1 MLVKNVEKKDSKT
14 ASFQVEVDANEFDKA
29 VTEAFNKN
37 KSSISIPGFRKGKAP
52 RAVVEGM
59 YGSDVFYQDAID
71 ALLAPAYEHGYDNCG
86 LRIIGKPAVSN
97 MDLSDD
103 KILTFTFDVEL
114 YPEVTLGEYKN
125 LSAAKETFIIT
136 EEDVDGQINGV
147 RKRNG
152 RVIDLEREAQ
162 MGDTADI
169 DFVGTLDGAAFDGG
183 SAEGYELELGS
194 NTFVPGFEE
203 QIVGMNIGDVKDI
216 IQRDFASADG
226 NGYIVLP
233 PQVLNAGNYGVPES
247 RERVIFIGIR
257 KDVLRKQA
265 LAALTSQS
273 IPEEYNPYPRPT
285 HAGNTAQPGLLPKVT
300 TYDVLKYLPEPADAV
315 DPSQRIYSKAK
326 FQTNGSQGQTEI
338 KLDGLGPTIRS
349 EHHGNIEY
357 RRLSAEHGGK
367 HIAELDNGMQERR
380 LTPRECALIQTFPP
394 DFRFVMHDK
403 DGRKYRLS
411 SSGAYKVIGNAV
423 PPVLAFNI
431 AMRLQN
437 LWDKYFID

>member
-103 KILTFTFDVEL
+103 KVLTFTFDVEL

-169 DFVGTLDGAAFDGG
+169 DFVGTLDGVAFDGG

-216 IQRDFASADG
+216 NITFPDDYTPEMAGKDVVFKVTLNGLSMTELPELDDDFVQDVSEFNTVEEYRADTRKDMERVMQEQMDAKWRTAIMTQAC
-226 NGYIVLP
+226 NNMTVEI
-233 PQVLNAGNYGVPES
+233 PES
-247 RERVIFIGIR
+247 MMEEKIDELIR
-257 KDVLRKQA
+257 SYAANFGLTDPKMTTDDIKNMMGLDEEAINATIRPAAEYQIKQELLLDA
-265 LAALTSQS
+265 IVTAENIEITDEELEDYIKGAAETVGVTADQ
-273 IPEEYNPYPRPT
+273 IRQYFGEEYIKNEFKKEK
-285 HAGNTAQPGLLPKVT
+285 ASKIVIESAVETA
-300 TYDVLKYLPEPADAV
+300 PEAAP
-315 DPSQRIYSKAK
+315 
-326 FQTNGSQGQTEI
+326 E
-338 KLDGLGPTIRS
+338 
-349 EHHGNIEY
+349 
-357 RRLSAEHGGK
+357 AE
-367 HIAELDNGMQERR
+367 AE
-380 LTPRECALIQTFPP
+380 
-394 DFRFVMHDK
+394 
-403 DGRKYRLS
+403 
-411 SSGAYKVIGNAV
+411 
-423 PPVLAFNI
+423 
-431 AMRLQN
+431 
-437 LWDKYFID
+437 

>member
-103 KILTFTFDVEL
+103 KVLTFTFDVEL

-125 LSAAKETFIIT
+125 LSAAKETFVIT

-169 DFVGTLDGAAFDGG
+169 DFVGTLDGVAFDGG

-216 IQRDFASADG
+216 NITFPEDYTPEMAGKDVVFKVTLNGLSMTELPELDDDFVQDVSEFNTVEEYRADTRKDMERVMQEQMDAKWRTAIMTQAC
-226 NGYIVLP
+226 NNMTVEI
-233 PQVLNAGNYGVPES
+233 PES
-247 RERVIFIGIR
+247 MMEEKIDELIR
-257 KDVLRKQA
+257 SYAANFGLTDPKMTTDDIKNMMGLDEEAINATIRPAAEYQIKQELLLDA
-265 LAALTSQS
+265 IVTAENIEITDEELEDYIKGAAETVGVTADQ
-273 IPEEYNPYPRPT
+273 IRQYFGEEYIKDEFKKEK
-285 HAGNTAQPGLLPKVT
+285 ASKIVIESAVETA
-300 TYDVLKYLPEPADAV
+300 PEAAP
-315 DPSQRIYSKAK
+315 
-326 FQTNGSQGQTEI
+326 E
-338 KLDGLGPTIRS
+338 
-349 EHHGNIEY
+349 
-357 RRLSAEHGGK
+357 AE
-367 HIAELDNGMQERR
+367 AE
-380 LTPRECALIQTFPP
+380 
-394 DFRFVMHDK
+394 
-403 DGRKYRLS
+403 
-411 SSGAYKVIGNAV
+411 
-423 PPVLAFNI
+423 
-431 AMRLQN
+431 
-437 LWDKYFID
+437 

>member
-147 RKRNG
+147 RTRNG
-152 RVIDLEREAQ
+152 RVIDREREAQ

-169 DFVGTLDGAAFDGG
+169 DFVGTLDGVAFDGG

-216 IQRDFASADG
+216 NITFPEDYTPEMAGKDVVFKVTLNSLSKTELPELDDDFVQDVSEFNTVEEYRADTRKDMERVMQEQMDAKWRTAIMTQAC
-226 NGYIVLP
+226 NNMTVEI
-233 PQVLNAGNYGVPES
+233 PES
-247 RERVIFIGIR
+247 MMEEKIDELIR
-257 KDVLRKQA
+257 SYAANFGLTDPKMTTDDIKNMMGLDEEAINATIRPAAEYQIKQELLLDA
-265 LAALTSQS
+265 IATAENIEITDEELEDYIKGAAETVGVTADQ
-273 IPEEYNPYPRPT
+273 IRQYFGEEYIKNEFKKEK
-285 HAGNTAQPGLLPKVT
+285 ASKIVIESAVETA
-300 TYDVLKYLPEPADAV
+300 PEAAP
-315 DPSQRIYSKAK
+315 
-326 FQTNGSQGQTEI
+326 E
-338 KLDGLGPTIRS
+338 
-349 EHHGNIEY
+349 
-357 RRLSAEHGGK
+357 AE
-367 HIAELDNGMQERR
+367 AE
-380 LTPRECALIQTFPP
+380 
-394 DFRFVMHDK
+394 
-403 DGRKYRLS
+403 
-411 SSGAYKVIGNAV
+411 
-423 PPVLAFNI
+423 
-431 AMRLQN
+431 
-437 LWDKYFID
+437 

>member
-103 KILTFTFDVEL
+103 KVLTFTFDVEL

-125 LSAAKETFIIT
+125 LSAAKETFVIT
-136 EEDVDGQINGV
+136 EEDVDSQINGV

-152 RVIDLEREAQ
+152 RVIDLERAAQ

-169 DFVGTLDGAAFDGG
+169 DFVGTLDGVAFDGG

-216 IQRDFASADG
+216 NITFPDDYTPEMAGKDVVFKVTLNGLSVTELPELDDDFVQDVSEFNTVEEYRADTRKDMERVMQEQMDAKWRTAIMTQAC
-226 NGYIVLP
+226 NNMTVEI
-233 PQVLNAGNYGVPES
+233 PES
-247 RERVIFIGIR
+247 MMEEKIDELIR
-257 KDVLRKQA
+257 SYAANFGLTDPKMTTDDIKNMMGLDEEAINATIRPAAEYQIKQELLLDA
-265 LAALTSQS
+265 IATAENIEITDEELEDYIKGAAETVGVTADQ
-273 IPEEYNPYPRPT
+273 IRQYFGEEYIKNEFKKEK
-285 HAGNTAQPGLLPKVT
+285 ASKIVIESAVETA
-300 TYDVLKYLPEPADAV
+300 PEAAP
-315 DPSQRIYSKAK
+315 
-326 FQTNGSQGQTEI
+326 E
-338 KLDGLGPTIRS
+338 
-349 EHHGNIEY
+349 
-357 RRLSAEHGGK
+357 AE
-367 HIAELDNGMQERR
+367 AE
-380 LTPRECALIQTFPP
+380 
-394 DFRFVMHDK
+394 
-403 DGRKYRLS
+403 
-411 SSGAYKVIGNAV
+411 
-423 PPVLAFNI
+423 
-431 AMRLQN
+431 
-437 LWDKYFID
+437 

>member
-169 DFVGTLDGAAFDGG
+169 DFVGTLDGVAFDGG

-216 IQRDFASADG
+216 NITFPEDYTPEMAGKDVVFKVTLNSLSKTELPELDDDFVQDVSEFNTVEEYRADTRKDMERVMQEQMDAKWRTAIMTQAC
-226 NGYIVLP
+226 NNMTVEI
-233 PQVLNAGNYGVPES
+233 PES
-247 RERVIFIGIR
+247 MMEEKIDELIR
-257 KDVLRKQA
+257 SYAANFGLTDPKMTTDDIKNMMGLDEEAINATIRPAAEYQIKQELLLDA
-265 LAALTSQS
+265 IATAENIEITDEELEDYIKGAAETVGVTADQ
-273 IPEEYNPYPRPT
+273 IRQYFGEEYIKNEFKKEK
-285 HAGNTAQPGLLPKVT
+285 ASKIVIESAVETA
-300 TYDVLKYLPEPADAV
+300 PEAAP
-315 DPSQRIYSKAK
+315 
-326 FQTNGSQGQTEI
+326 E
-338 KLDGLGPTIRS
+338 
-349 EHHGNIEY
+349 
-357 RRLSAEHGGK
+357 AE
-367 HIAELDNGMQERR
+367 AE
-380 LTPRECALIQTFPP
+380 
-394 DFRFVMHDK
+394 
-403 DGRKYRLS
+403 
-411 SSGAYKVIGNAV
+411 
-423 PPVLAFNI
+423 
-431 AMRLQN
+431 
-437 LWDKYFID
+437 

>member
-103 KILTFTFDVEL
+103 KVLTFTFDVEL

-125 LSAAKETFIIT
+125 LSAAKETFVIT

-169 DFVGTLDGAAFDGG
+169 DFVGTLDGVAFDGG

-216 IQRDFASADG
+216 NITFPDDYTPEMAGKDVVFKVTLNGLSMTELPELDDDFVQDVSEFNTVEEYRADTRKDMERVMQEQMDAKWRTAIMTQAC
-226 NGYIVLP
+226 NNMTVEI
-233 PQVLNAGNYGVPES
+233 PES
-247 RERVIFIGIR
+247 MMEEKIDELIHSYAANFGLTDPKMTNDDIKNMMGLDEEAINATIR
-257 KDVLRKQA
+257 PAAEYQIKQELLLDA
-265 LAALTSQS
+265 IATAENIEITDEELEDYIKGAAETVGVTADQ
-273 IPEEYNPYPRPT
+273 IRQYFGEEYIKNEFKKEK
-285 HAGNTAQPGLLPKVT
+285 ASKIVIESAVETA
-300 TYDVLKYLPEPADAV
+300 PEAAP
-315 DPSQRIYSKAK
+315 
-326 FQTNGSQGQTEI
+326 E
-338 KLDGLGPTIRS
+338 
-349 EHHGNIEY
+349 
-357 RRLSAEHGGK
+357 AE
-367 HIAELDNGMQERR
+367 AE
-380 LTPRECALIQTFPP
+380 
-394 DFRFVMHDK
+394 
-403 DGRKYRLS
+403 
-411 SSGAYKVIGNAV
+411 
-423 PPVLAFNI
+423 
-431 AMRLQN
+431 
-437 LWDKYFID
+437 

>member
-125 LSAAKETFIIT
+125 LSAAKETFVIT

-169 DFVGTLDGAAFDGG
+169 DFVGTLDGVAFDGG

-216 IQRDFASADG
+216 NITFPEDYTPEMAGKDVVFKVTLNSLSKTELPELDDDFVQDVSEFNTVEEYRADTRKDMERVMQEQMDAKWRTAIMTQAC
-226 NGYIVLP
+226 NNMTVEI
-233 PQVLNAGNYGVPES
+233 PES
-247 RERVIFIGIR
+247 MMDEKIDELIR
-257 KDVLRKQA
+257 SYAANFGLTDPKMTTDDIKNMMGLDEEAINATIRPAAEYQIKQELLLDA
-265 LAALTSQS
+265 IVTAENIEITDEELEDYIKGAAETVGVTADQ
-273 IPEEYNPYPRPT
+273 IRQYFGEEYIKNEFKKEK
-285 HAGNTAQPGLLPKVT
+285 ASKIVIESAVETA
-300 TYDVLKYLPEPADAV
+300 PEAAP
-315 DPSQRIYSKAK
+315 
-326 FQTNGSQGQTEI
+326 E
-338 KLDGLGPTIRS
+338 
-349 EHHGNIEY
+349 
-357 RRLSAEHGGK
+357 AE
-367 HIAELDNGMQERR
+367 AE
-380 LTPRECALIQTFPP
+380 
-394 DFRFVMHDK
+394 
-403 DGRKYRLS
+403 
-411 SSGAYKVIGNAV
+411 
-423 PPVLAFNI
+423 
-431 AMRLQN
+431 
-437 LWDKYFID
+437 

>member
-125 LSAAKETFIIT
+125 LSAAKETFVIT

-169 DFVGTLDGAAFDGG
+169 DFVGTLDGVAFDGG

-216 IQRDFASADG
+216 NITFPEDYTPEMAGKDVVFKVTLNGLSVTELPELDDDFVQDVSEFNTVEEYRADTRKDMERVMQEQMDAKWRTAIMTQAC
-226 NGYIVLP
+226 NNMTVEI
-233 PQVLNAGNYGVPES
+233 PES
-247 RERVIFIGIR
+247 MMEEKIDELIR
-257 KDVLRKQA
+257 SYAANFGLTDPKMTTDDIKNMMGLDEEAINATIRPAAEYQIKQELLLDA
-265 LAALTSQS
+265 IVTAENIEITDEELEDYIKGAAETVGVTADQ
-273 IPEEYNPYPRPT
+273 IRQYFGEEYIKNEFKKEK
-285 HAGNTAQPGLLPKVT
+285 ASKIVIESAVETA
-300 TYDVLKYLPEPADAV
+300 PEAAP
-315 DPSQRIYSKAK
+315 
-326 FQTNGSQGQTEI
+326 E
-338 KLDGLGPTIRS
+338 
-349 EHHGNIEY
+349 
-357 RRLSAEHGGK
+357 AE
-367 HIAELDNGMQERR
+367 AE
-380 LTPRECALIQTFPP
+380 
-394 DFRFVMHDK
+394 
-403 DGRKYRLS
+403 
-411 SSGAYKVIGNAV
+411 
-423 PPVLAFNI
+423 
-431 AMRLQN
+431 
-437 LWDKYFID
+437 

>member
-216 IQRDFASADG
+216 NITFPEDYTPEMAGKDVVFKVTLNGLSMTELPELDDDFVQDVSEFNTVEEYRADTRKDMERVMQEQMDAKWRTAIMTQAC
-226 NGYIVLP
+226 NNMTVEI
-233 PQVLNAGNYGVPES
+233 PES
-247 RERVIFIGIR
+247 MMQEKIDELIR
-257 KDVLRKQA
+257 SYAANFGLTDPKMSTDDIKNMMGLDEEAINATIRPAAEYQIKQELLLDA
-265 LAALTSQS
+265 IVTAENIEITDEELEDYIKGAAETVGVTADQ
-273 IPEEYNPYPRPT
+273 IRQYFGEEYIKNEFKKEK
-285 HAGNTAQPGLLPKVT
+285 ASKIVIESAVETA
-300 TYDVLKYLPEPADAV
+300 PEAAP
-315 DPSQRIYSKAK
+315 
-326 FQTNGSQGQTEI
+326 E
-338 KLDGLGPTIRS
+338 
-349 EHHGNIEY
+349 
-357 RRLSAEHGGK
+357 AE
-367 HIAELDNGMQERR
+367 AE
-380 LTPRECALIQTFPP
+380 
-394 DFRFVMHDK
+394 
-403 DGRKYRLS
+403 
-411 SSGAYKVIGNAV
+411 
-423 PPVLAFNI
+423 
-431 AMRLQN
+431 
-437 LWDKYFID
+437 

>member
-52 RAVVEGM
+52 RTVVEGM

-103 KILTFTFDVEL
+103 KVLTFTFDVEL

-125 LSAAKETFIIT
+125 LSAAKETFVIT

-169 DFVGTLDGAAFDGG
+169 DFVGTLDGVAFDGG

-216 IQRDFASADG
+216 NITFPEDYTPEMAGKDVVFKVTLNGLSMTELPELDDDFVQDVSEFNTVEEYRADTRKDMERVMQEQMDAKWRTAIMTQAC
-226 NGYIVLP
+226 NNMTVEI
-233 PQVLNAGNYGVPES
+233 PES
-247 RERVIFIGIR
+247 MMEEKIDELIR
-257 KDVLRKQA
+257 SYAANFGLTDPKMTTDDIKNMMGLDEEAINATIRPAAEYQIKQELLLDAIVTAENIEITDVELEDYIKG
-265 LAALTSQS
+265 AAETVGVTADQ
-273 IPEEYNPYPRPT
+273 IRQYFGEEYIKNEFKKEK
-285 HAGNTAQPGLLPKVT
+285 ASKIVIESAVETA
-300 TYDVLKYLPEPADAV
+300 PEAAP
-315 DPSQRIYSKAK
+315 
-326 FQTNGSQGQTEI
+326 E
-338 KLDGLGPTIRS
+338 
-349 EHHGNIEY
+349 
-357 RRLSAEHGGK
+357 AE
-367 HIAELDNGMQERR
+367 AE
-380 LTPRECALIQTFPP
+380 
-394 DFRFVMHDK
+394 
-403 DGRKYRLS
+403 
-411 SSGAYKVIGNAV
+411 
-423 PPVLAFNI
+423 
-431 AMRLQN
+431 
-437 LWDKYFID
+437 

>member
-103 KILTFTFDVEL
+103 KVLTFTFDVEL

-125 LSAAKETFIIT
+125 LSAAKETFVIT

-169 DFVGTLDGAAFDGG
+169 DFVGTLDGVAFDGG

-216 IQRDFASADG
+216 NITFPEDYTPEMAGKDVVFKVTLNSLSKTELPELDDDFVQDVSEFNTVEEYRADTRKDMERVMQEQMDAKWRTAIMTQAC
-226 NGYIVLP
+226 NNMTVEI
-233 PQVLNAGNYGVPES
+233 PES
-247 RERVIFIGIR
+247 MMEEKIDELIR
-257 KDVLRKQA
+257 SYAANFGLTDPKMTTDDIKNMMGLDEEAINATIRPAAEYQIKQELLLDA
-265 LAALTSQS
+265 IATAENIEITDEELEDYIKGAAETVGVTADQ
-273 IPEEYNPYPRPT
+273 IRQYFGEEYIKNEFKKEK
-285 HAGNTAQPGLLPKVT
+285 ASKIVIESAVETA
-300 TYDVLKYLPEPADAV
+300 PEAAP
-315 DPSQRIYSKAK
+315 
-326 FQTNGSQGQTEI
+326 E
-338 KLDGLGPTIRS
+338 
-349 EHHGNIEY
+349 
-357 RRLSAEHGGK
+357 AE
-367 HIAELDNGMQERR
+367 AE
-380 LTPRECALIQTFPP
+380 
-394 DFRFVMHDK
+394 
-403 DGRKYRLS
+403 
-411 SSGAYKVIGNAV
+411 
-423 PPVLAFNI
+423 
-431 AMRLQN
+431 
-437 LWDKYFID
+437 

>member
-103 KILTFTFDVEL
+103 KVLTFTFDVEL

-125 LSAAKETFIIT
+125 LSAAKETFVIT

-169 DFVGTLDGAAFDGG
+169 DFVGTLDGVAFDGG

-216 IQRDFASADG
+216 NITFPDDYTPEMAGKDVVFKVTLNGLSVTELPELDDDFVQDVSEFNTVEEYRADTRKDMERVMQEQMDAKWRTAIMTQAC
-226 NGYIVLP
+226 NNMTVEI
-233 PQVLNAGNYGVPES
+233 PES
-247 RERVIFIGIR
+247 MMEEKIDELIHSYAANFGITDPKMTTDDIKNMMGLDEEAINATIR
-257 KDVLRKQA
+257 PAAEYQIKQELLLDA
-265 LAALTSQS
+265 IVTAENIEITDEELEDYIKGAAETVGVTADQ
-273 IPEEYNPYPRPT
+273 IRQYFGEEYIKNEFKKEK
-285 HAGNTAQPGLLPKVT
+285 ASKIVIESAVETAPEAAPK
-300 TYDVLKYLPEPADAV
+300 
-315 DPSQRIYSKAK
+315 
-326 FQTNGSQGQTEI
+326 
-338 KLDGLGPTIRS
+338 
-349 EHHGNIEY
+349 
-357 RRLSAEHGGK
+357 AE
-367 HIAELDNGMQERR
+367 AE
-380 LTPRECALIQTFPP
+380 
-394 DFRFVMHDK
+394 
-403 DGRKYRLS
+403 
-411 SSGAYKVIGNAV
+411 
-423 PPVLAFNI
+423 
-431 AMRLQN
+431 
-437 LWDKYFID
+437 

>member
-103 KILTFTFDVEL
+103 KVLTFTFDVEL

-169 DFVGTLDGAAFDGG
+169 DFVGTLDGVAFDGG

-216 IQRDFASADG
+216 NITFPDDYTPEMAGKDVVFKVTLNGLSMTELPELDDDFVQDVSEFNTVEEYRADT
-226 NGYIVLP
+226 
-233 PQVLNAGNYGVPES
+233 
-247 RERVIFIGIR
+247 RKDMERVMQEQMDAKWRTAIMTQACNNMTVEITESMMEEKIDELIR
-257 KDVLRKQA
+257 SYAANFGLTDPKMTTDDIKNMMGLDEEAINATIRPAAEYQIKQELLLDA
-265 LAALTSQS
+265 IVTAENIEITDEELEDYIKGAAETVGVTADQ
-273 IPEEYNPYPRPT
+273 IRQYFGEEYIKNEFKKEK
-285 HAGNTAQPGLLPKVT
+285 ASKIVIESAVETA
-300 TYDVLKYLPEPADAV
+300 PEAAP
-315 DPSQRIYSKAK
+315 
-326 FQTNGSQGQTEI
+326 E
-338 KLDGLGPTIRS
+338 
-349 EHHGNIEY
+349 
-357 RRLSAEHGGK
+357 AE
-367 HIAELDNGMQERR
+367 AE
-380 LTPRECALIQTFPP
+380 
-394 DFRFVMHDK
+394 
-403 DGRKYRLS
+403 
-411 SSGAYKVIGNAV
+411 
-423 PPVLAFNI
+423 
-431 AMRLQN
+431 
-437 LWDKYFID
+437 

>member
-103 KILTFTFDVEL
+103 KVLTFTFDVEL

-125 LSAAKETFIIT
+125 LSAAKETFVIT

-169 DFVGTLDGAAFDGG
+169 DFVGTLDGVAFDGG

-216 IQRDFASADG
+216 NITFPDDYTPEMAGKDVVFKVTLNGLSVTELPELDDDFVQDVSEFNTVEEYRADTRKDMERVMQEQMDAKWRTAIMTQAC
-226 NGYIVLP
+226 NNMTVEI
-233 PQVLNAGNYGVPES
+233 PES
-247 RERVIFIGIR
+247 MMEEKIDELIR
-257 KDVLRKQA
+257 SYAANFGLTDPKMTTDDIKNMMGLDEEAINATIRPAAEYQIKQELLLDA
-265 LAALTSQS
+265 IATAENIEITDEELEDYIKGAAETVGVTADQ
-273 IPEEYNPYPRPT
+273 IRQYFGEEYIKNEFKKEK
-285 HAGNTAQPGLLPKVT
+285 ASKIVIESAVETA
-300 TYDVLKYLPEPADAV
+300 PEAAP
-315 DPSQRIYSKAK
+315 
-326 FQTNGSQGQTEI
+326 E
-338 KLDGLGPTIRS
+338 
-349 EHHGNIEY
+349 
-357 RRLSAEHGGK
+357 AE
-367 HIAELDNGMQERR
+367 AE
-380 LTPRECALIQTFPP
+380 
-394 DFRFVMHDK
+394 
-403 DGRKYRLS
+403 
-411 SSGAYKVIGNAV
+411 
-423 PPVLAFNI
+423 
-431 AMRLQN
+431 
-437 LWDKYFID
+437 

>member
-103 KILTFTFDVEL
+103 KVLTFTFDVEL

-125 LSAAKETFIIT
+125 LSAAKETFVIT

-169 DFVGTLDGAAFDGG
+169 DFVGTLDGVAFDGG

-216 IQRDFASADG
+216 NVTFPEDYTPEMAGKDVVFKVTLNGLSMTELPELDDDFVQDVSEFNTVEEYRADTRKDMERVMQEQMDAKWRTAIMTQAC
-226 NGYIVLP
+226 NNMTVEI
-233 PQVLNAGNYGVPES
+233 PES
-247 RERVIFIGIR
+247 MMEEKIDELIR
-257 KDVLRKQA
+257 SYAANFGLTDPKMTTDDIKNMMGLDEEAINATIRPAAEYQIKQELLLDA
-265 LAALTSQS
+265 IVTAENIEITDEELEDYIKGAAETVGVTADQ
-273 IPEEYNPYPRPT
+273 IRQYFGEEYIKNEFKKEK
-285 HAGNTAQPGLLPKVT
+285 ASKIVIESAVETA
-300 TYDVLKYLPEPADAV
+300 PEAAP
-315 DPSQRIYSKAK
+315 
-326 FQTNGSQGQTEI
+326 E
-338 KLDGLGPTIRS
+338 
-349 EHHGNIEY
+349 
-357 RRLSAEHGGK
+357 AE
-367 HIAELDNGMQERR
+367 AE
-380 LTPRECALIQTFPP
+380 
-394 DFRFVMHDK
+394 
-403 DGRKYRLS
+403 
-411 SSGAYKVIGNAV
+411 
-423 PPVLAFNI
+423 
-431 AMRLQN
+431 
-437 LWDKYFID
+437 

>member
-103 KILTFTFDVEL
+103 KVLTFTFDVEL

-125 LSAAKETFIIT
+125 LSAAKETFVIT

-169 DFVGTLDGAAFDGG
+169 DFVGTLDGVAFDGG

-216 IQRDFASADG
+216 NITFPEDYTPEMAGKDVVFKVTLNSLSKTELPELDDDFVQDVSEFNTVEEYRADTRKDMERVMQEQMDAKWRTAIMTQAC
-226 NGYIVLP
+226 NNMTVEI
-233 PQVLNAGNYGVPES
+233 PES
-247 RERVIFIGIR
+247 MMEEKIDELIR
-257 KDVLRKQA
+257 SYAANFGLTDPKMTTDDIKNMMGLDEEAINATIRPAAEYQIKQELLLDA
-265 LAALTSQS
+265 IVTAENIEITDEELEDYIKGAAETVGVTADQ
-273 IPEEYNPYPRPT
+273 IRQYFGEEYIKNEFKKEK
-285 HAGNTAQPGLLPKVT
+285 ASKIVIESAVETA
-300 TYDVLKYLPEPADAV
+300 PEAAP
-315 DPSQRIYSKAK
+315 
-326 FQTNGSQGQTEI
+326 E
-338 KLDGLGPTIRS
+338 
-349 EHHGNIEY
+349 
-357 RRLSAEHGGK
+357 AE
-367 HIAELDNGMQERR
+367 AE
-380 LTPRECALIQTFPP
+380 
-394 DFRFVMHDK
+394 
-403 DGRKYRLS
+403 
-411 SSGAYKVIGNAV
+411 
-423 PPVLAFNI
+423 
-431 AMRLQN
+431 
-437 LWDKYFID
+437 

>member
-103 KILTFTFDVEL
+103 NVLTFTFDVEL

-125 LSAAKETFIIT
+125 LSAAKETFVIT

-169 DFVGTLDGAAFDGG
+169 DFVGTLDGVAFDGG

-216 IQRDFASADG
+216 NITFPEDYTPEMAGKDVVFKVTLNSLSKTELPELDDDFVQDVSEFNTVEEYRADTRKDMERVMQEQMDAKWRTAIMTQAC
-226 NGYIVLP
+226 NNMTVEI
-233 PQVLNAGNYGVPES
+233 PES
-247 RERVIFIGIR
+247 MMEEKIDELIR
-257 KDVLRKQA
+257 SYAANFGLTDPKMTTDDIKNMMGLDEEAINATIRPAAEYQIKQELLLDA
-265 LAALTSQS
+265 IVTAENIEITDEELEDYIKGAAETVGVTADQ
-273 IPEEYNPYPRPT
+273 IRQYFGEEYIKNEFKKEK
-285 HAGNTAQPGLLPKVT
+285 ASKIVIESAVETA
-300 TYDVLKYLPEPADAV
+300 PEAAP
-315 DPSQRIYSKAK
+315 
-326 FQTNGSQGQTEI
+326 E
-338 KLDGLGPTIRS
+338 
-349 EHHGNIEY
+349 
-357 RRLSAEHGGK
+357 AE
-367 HIAELDNGMQERR
+367 AE
-380 LTPRECALIQTFPP
+380 
-394 DFRFVMHDK
+394 
-403 DGRKYRLS
+403 
-411 SSGAYKVIGNAV
+411 
-423 PPVLAFNI
+423 
-431 AMRLQN
+431 
-437 LWDKYFID
+437 

>member
-125 LSAAKETFIIT
+125 LSAAKETFVIT

-169 DFVGTLDGAAFDGG
+169 DFVGTLDGVAFDGG
-183 SAEGYELELGS
+183 SAEGYELEVCS

-216 IQRDFASADG
+216 NITFPDDYTPEMAGKDVVFKVTLNGLSVTELPELDDDFVQDVSEFNTVEEYRADTRKDMERVMQEQMDAKWRTAIMTQAC
-226 NGYIVLP
+226 NNMTVEI
-233 PQVLNAGNYGVPES
+233 PES
-247 RERVIFIGIR
+247 MMEEKIDELIR
-257 KDVLRKQA
+257 SYAANFGLTDPKMTTDDIKNMMGLDEEAINATIRPAAEYQIKQELLLDA
-265 LAALTSQS
+265 IATAENIEITDEELEDYIKGAAETVGVTADQ
-273 IPEEYNPYPRPT
+273 IRQYFGEEYIKNEFKKEK
-285 HAGNTAQPGLLPKVT
+285 ASKIVIESAVETA
-300 TYDVLKYLPEPADAV
+300 PEAAP
-315 DPSQRIYSKAK
+315 
-326 FQTNGSQGQTEI
+326 E
-338 KLDGLGPTIRS
+338 
-349 EHHGNIEY
+349 
-357 RRLSAEHGGK
+357 AE
-367 HIAELDNGMQERR
+367 AE
-380 LTPRECALIQTFPP
+380 
-394 DFRFVMHDK
+394 
-403 DGRKYRLS
+403 
-411 SSGAYKVIGNAV
+411 
-423 PPVLAFNI
+423 
-431 AMRLQN
+431 
-437 LWDKYFID
+437 

>member
-103 KILTFTFDVEL
+103 KVLTFTFDVEL

-125 LSAAKETFIIT
+125 LSAAKETFVIT

-169 DFVGTLDGAAFDGG
+169 DFVGTLDGVAFDGG

-216 IQRDFASADG
+216 NITFPDDYTPEMAGKDVVFKVTLNGLSVTELPELDDDFVQDVSEFNTVEEYRADTREDMERVMQEQMDAKWRTAIMTQAC
-226 NGYIVLP
+226 NNMTVEI
-233 PQVLNAGNYGVPES
+233 PES
-247 RERVIFIGIR
+247 MMEEKIDELIHSYAANFGLTDPKMTTDDIKNMMGLDEEAINATIR
-257 KDVLRKQA
+257 PAAEYQIKQELLLDA
-265 LAALTSQS
+265 IATAENIEITDEELEDYIKGAAETVGVTADQ
-273 IPEEYNPYPRPT
+273 IRQYFGEEYIKNEFKKEK
-285 HAGNTAQPGLLPKVT
+285 ASKIVIESAVETA
-300 TYDVLKYLPEPADAV
+300 PEAAP
-315 DPSQRIYSKAK
+315 
-326 FQTNGSQGQTEI
+326 E
-338 KLDGLGPTIRS
+338 
-349 EHHGNIEY
+349 
-357 RRLSAEHGGK
+357 AE
-367 HIAELDNGMQERR
+367 AE
-380 LTPRECALIQTFPP
+380 
-394 DFRFVMHDK
+394 
-403 DGRKYRLS
+403 
-411 SSGAYKVIGNAV
+411 
-423 PPVLAFNI
+423 
-431 AMRLQN
+431 
-437 LWDKYFID
+437 

>member
-103 KILTFTFDVEL
+103 KVLTFTFDVEL

-125 LSAAKETFIIT
+125 LSAAKETFVIT

-169 DFVGTLDGAAFDGG
+169 DFVGTLDGVAFDGG

-216 IQRDFASADG
+216 NITFPEDYTPEMAGKDVVFKVTLNGLSKTELPELDDDFVQDVSEFNTVEEYRADTRKDMERVMQEQMDAKWRTAIMTQAC
-226 NGYIVLP
+226 NNMTVEI
-233 PQVLNAGNYGVPES
+233 PES
-247 RERVIFIGIR
+247 MMEEKIDELIR
-257 KDVLRKQA
+257 SYAANFGLTDPKMTTDDIKNMMGLDEEAINATIRPAAEYQIKQELLLDA
-265 LAALTSQS
+265 IVTAENIEITDEELEDYIKGAAETVGVTADQ
-273 IPEEYNPYPRPT
+273 IRQYFGEEYIKNEFKKEK
-285 HAGNTAQPGLLPKVT
+285 ASKIVIESAVETA
-300 TYDVLKYLPEPADAV
+300 PEAAP
-315 DPSQRIYSKAK
+315 
-326 FQTNGSQGQTEI
+326 E
-338 KLDGLGPTIRS
+338 
-349 EHHGNIEY
+349 
-357 RRLSAEHGGK
+357 AE
-367 HIAELDNGMQERR
+367 AE
-380 LTPRECALIQTFPP
+380 
-394 DFRFVMHDK
+394 
-403 DGRKYRLS
+403 
-411 SSGAYKVIGNAV
+411 
-423 PPVLAFNI
+423 
-431 AMRLQN
+431 
-437 LWDKYFID
+437 

>member
-103 KILTFTFDVEL
+103 KVLTFTFDVEL

-125 LSAAKETFIIT
+125 LSAAKETFVIT

-169 DFVGTLDGAAFDGG
+169 DFVGTLDGVAFDGG

-216 IQRDFASADG
+216 NITFPEDYTPEMAGKDVVFKVTLNSLSKTELPELDDDFVQDVSEFNTVEEYRADTRKDMERVMQEQMDAKWRTAIMTQAC
-226 NGYIVLP
+226 NNMTVEI
-233 PQVLNAGNYGVPES
+233 PES
-247 RERVIFIGIR
+247 MMDEKIDELIR
-257 KDVLRKQA
+257 SYAANFGLTDPKMTIDDIKNMMGLDEEAINATIRPAAEYQIKQELLLDA
-265 LAALTSQS
+265 IVTAENIEITDEELEDYIKGAAETVGVTADQ
-273 IPEEYNPYPRPT
+273 IRQYFGEEYIKNEFKKEK
-285 HAGNTAQPGLLPKVT
+285 ASKIVIESAVETA
-300 TYDVLKYLPEPADAV
+300 PEAAP
-315 DPSQRIYSKAK
+315 
-326 FQTNGSQGQTEI
+326 E
-338 KLDGLGPTIRS
+338 
-349 EHHGNIEY
+349 
-357 RRLSAEHGGK
+357 AE
-367 HIAELDNGMQERR
+367 AE
-380 LTPRECALIQTFPP
+380 
-394 DFRFVMHDK
+394 
-403 DGRKYRLS
+403 
-411 SSGAYKVIGNAV
+411 
-423 PPVLAFNI
+423 
-431 AMRLQN
+431 
-437 LWDKYFID
+437 